1 VRRSCACE
9 PAPAALR
16 ERIMVKIQEVR
27 LSLDG

>member
-16 ERIMVKIQEVR
+16 EKIMLKITEVR
-27 LSLDG
+27 LTLDG